1 MVHNLKI
8 YDPLLDRLPYL
19 EIDTRY
25 EIRPDPKFHVVHQ
38 HLLLHLSDQPIQ
50 QRQTFCKYLCP
61 RKITISRQRK

>member
-50 QRQTFCKYLCP
+50 QPPTFRKYPCP
-61 RKITISRQRK
+61 IYLP